1 MSNMNKITTPSADLN
16 TYVDRFVTVYKKSA
30 KNVIELATI
39 IGEAHTNFDK
49 SGFKDFCDA
58 IGYDTRSA
66 YVSKMKTI
74 FINLDRF
81 KGVTEGLPGNYTTIY
96 DLARM
101 PLGEFEEL
109 RMNGDIRP
117 TMLAPT
123 IAKKT
128 PLKTP
133 SKEVL
138 VKVKWNH
145 LSIMGL
151 VALQKVLNGFDQKW
165 GCTID
170 YPDCVQV
177 SEVSAEDQQ
186 ELNTALAANDVT
198 VSVAA

>member
-1 MSNMNKITTPSADLN
+1 MSNMNKITTSSADLN

-133 SKEVL
+133 SKEVF